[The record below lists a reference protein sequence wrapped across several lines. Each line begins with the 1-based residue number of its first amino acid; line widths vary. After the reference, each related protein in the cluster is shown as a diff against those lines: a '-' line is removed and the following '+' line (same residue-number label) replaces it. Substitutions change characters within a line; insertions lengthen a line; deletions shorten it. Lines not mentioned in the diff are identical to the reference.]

1 MKSAGAGSKFVV
13 SRVSGEYDA
22 QGQKSQAEIL
32 DKQLRCSHSWRQQMR
47 IRTLI
52 LLPAVLL
59 LAGIAV
65 TSARAADEPAAGVWK
80 VNLAKSKYNP
90 GPAPQSSTITI
101 TIDNNTET
109 YAAEGVDGSGNA
121 VHGSFTA
128 KLDGTDAPVT
138 GNPYGDTISV
148 KRHSPTHYVV
158 SIKKGGAVT
167 MTVHVVVAADGKSR
181 TATYSGKSP
190 KGEKE
195 HDVVFYDKQ

>member
-1 MKSAGAGSKFVV
+1 MRKPEGPES
-13 SRVSGEYDA
+13 
-22 QGQKSQAEIL
+22 EIVDRHFSSSYL
-32 DKQLRCSHSWRQQMR
+32 WSHHMQFRKLMFLS
-47 IRTLI
+47 
-52 LLPAVLL
+52 AVLL

-65 TSARAADEPAAGVWK
+65 TSARAADAPAAGVWK